1 MSSLVLQGRHAV
13 VTGGGSG
20 IGAAIVRRLAEAGA
34 PVTLIGRDE
43 VKLRAV
49 AQQLAASCIVVA
61 DVSDPEAVAGAF
73 VAARAALGPVSLL
86 INNAGFAPSAPF
98 LKTSPKTWNDV
109 LGVNLLGAVNCARE
123 ALPDMMA
130 AGDGRIVNVASTAAL
145 KGYAYVVAYVAA
157 KHGLLG
163 FTRALALEVARK
175 GVTVNAVCPGYTDTD
190 LIARSIETI
199 TGKTGMSAED
209 ARAQLA
215 AANPQARL
223 VTPDEVAAAV
233 TWLCLPEAAS
243 INGAALPISGG
254 EV

>member
-1 MSSLVLQGRHAV
+1 MSALVLQGRHAV
-13 VTGGGSG
+13 VTGAGAG

-34 PVTLIGRDE
+34 SVTLLGRDE
-43 VKLRAV
+43 ARLRAV
-49 AQQLAASCIVVA
+49 AQQLPATCVVVA
-61 DVSDPEAVAGAF
+61 DVTDPEAVARAF
-73 VAARAALGPVSLL
+73 VAARAALGPVGLL
-86 INNAGFAPSAPF
+86 INNAGLAPSAPF
-98 LKTSPKTWNDV
+98 LKTSPQTWNEV

-123 ALPDMMA
+123 ALPDMLA

-145 KGYAYVVAYVAA
+145 KGYAYVAAYVAA

-163 FTRALALEVARK
+163 LTRALALEVARK

-190 LIARSIETI
+190 LVARSIATI
-199 TGKTGMSAED
+199 VGKTGMSVDE
-209 ARAQLA
+209 ARAQLT

-223 VTPDEVAAAV
+223 VTADEVAAAV
-233 TWLCLPEAAS
+233 VWLCLPEAAS